1 MARALDKK
9 TMVNLAPF
17 AEQPYTAGMLTFAAA
32 VFFLLITPGP
42 GVLSIAGVGSG
53 YGVRAGAHYMAGL
66 FVGTNLV
73 ALAVV
78 SGLAAIVLADPRIR
92 TVLLYASAAYLLY
105 LAARIAFAGS
115 RIAFIT
121 RAKPPGFMGGLA
133 LQAINPKAY
142 AVNTTFFTGFA
153 FLPPQQLATEVVLK
167 FVIVNAIWVP
177 IHCLWLAA
185 GVYMHRLD
193 LPHRTQFIIN
203 VGMALCMLAVV
214 ALAAWA
220 QAGG

>member
-1 MARALDKK
+1 
-9 TMVNLAPF
+9 
-17 AEQPYTAGMLTFAAA
+17 MLTFAAA
-32 VFFLLITPGP
+32 VFFLIITPGP

-53 YGVRAGAHYMAGL
+53 YGVRAGLHYMTGL

-78 SGLAAIVLADPRIR
+78 SGLAAIVLADPQIR
-92 TVLLYASAAYLLY
+92 DILLWASAAYLLY

-115 RIAFIT
+115 KIAFIT
-121 RAKPPGFMGGLA
+121 RQKAPGFIGGLA

-153 FLPPQQLATEVVLK
+153 FWPESFATETALK
-167 FVIVNAIWVP
+167 FLIMNAIWVP

-193 LPHRTQFIIN
+193 LPRRTQFIIN

-214 ALAAWA
+214 ALAALA
-220 QAGG
+220 QV